1 MKKIT
6 QKEFD
11 KRIELHQEWLRD
23 NSKGE
28 PLDLVNCDLSYLSV
42 VDVDLRF
49 ADLIDCDLSYITI
62 LNSNLRYA
70 NLKGSKL
77 GFADLTNSDLGD
89 AKLYNT
95 DLSYA
100 KLRSTNLSFAYLK
113 ESNLSFTD
121 LRHAILSCANLTY
134 CTLDNTRLSES
145 NTNQVYGIDMYSID
159 NIGTF
164 DGKVTYVPSIDTVYA
179 GCWSGT
185 LEQFLEKGLEMNKG
199 NKQETK
205 NIKLA
210 YQFFKNNSK

>member
-6 QKEFD
+6 QKELD
-11 KRIELHQEWLRD
+11 KRIELHQEWLKD

-28 PLDLVNCDLSYLSV
+28 VLDLVNCDLSYLSV

-49 ADLIDCDLSYITI
+49 ADLIDCDLSYVTI

-70 NLKGSKL
+70 NLNGSKL
-77 GFADLTNSDLGD
+77 RFADLTNSDLGD
-89 AKLYNT
+89 AKLHNT

-113 ESNLSFTD
+113 ESNLAFTD

>member
-6 QKEFD
+6 QKELD
-11 KRIELHQEWLRD
+11 KRIELHQEWVRD

-42 VDVDLRF
+42 ADVDLRF
-49 ADLIDCDLSYITI
+49 ADLIDCDLSYVTI

-89 AKLYNT
+89 AKLHNT
-95 DLSYA
+95 DLSYT

-113 ESNLSFTD
+113 ESNLAFTD

-164 DGKVTYVPSIDTVYA
+164 SGKVTYVPSIDTVYA